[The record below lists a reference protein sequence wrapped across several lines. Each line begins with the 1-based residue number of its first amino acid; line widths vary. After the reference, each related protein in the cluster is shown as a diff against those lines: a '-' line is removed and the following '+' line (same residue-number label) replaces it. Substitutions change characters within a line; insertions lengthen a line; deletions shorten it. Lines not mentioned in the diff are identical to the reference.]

1 MHPVADK
8 DQAMDH
14 ENKQPRW
21 PAVAAVALVM
31 VVFGTTFVA
40 VKIALD
46 DMRPFT
52 LAFARFL
59 IALIPFA
66 PFLRRQRQRVP
77 AWQPAAMGFLG
88 VTLFFSLQ
96 NWALV
101 YTTAANAGIILSA
114 IPAFTAVIG
123 HLALDEAL
131 GRRRGLGILLSMVGV
146 VVVVMGGPPG
156 AADVELARGGAL
168 LGNLLVLGAALS
180 WALYTVLGRRVVGTW
195 SPAVTTAHTMAWGV
209 LFLAPLA
216 LGETLLQGISWPTAT
231 GWVALLFLA
240 LPASGLAFFLY
251 LFALTR
257 LEAGEASVYVNLSPV
272 VTLVAARLVLTEPIT
287 WLQLVG
293 TGLVLMGVYL
303 TELPSRSQP
312 NRGQETTA

>member
-1 MHPVADK
+1 MNHK
-8 DQAMDH
+8 N
-14 ENKQPRW
+14 EQPRW
-21 PAVAAVALVM
+21 PAMAAVILVM

-40 VKIALD
+40 IKIALE

-59 IALIPFA
+59 IALVPFA
-66 PFLRRQRQRVP
+66 PFLRRRRKAVP

-123 HLALDEAL
+123 HLALGEVL
-131 GRRRGLGILLSMVGV
+131 GRSRGLGILLSIVGV
-146 VVVVMGGPPG
+146 VVVVVGGPPG
-156 AADVELARGGAL
+156 AADVELARGGAMF
-168 LGNLLVLGAALS
+168 GNLLVLGAALS

-195 SPAVTTAHTMAWGV
+195 SPGVTTAHTMAWGV

-216 LGETLLQGISWPTAT
+216 AAETALQGIARPTAT
-231 GWVALLFLA
+231 GWAALLFLA
-240 LPASGLAFFLY
+240 LVASGLAFFLY

-257 LEAGEASVYVNLSPV
+257 LEASEASVYVNLSPV
-272 VTLVAARLVLTEPIT
+272 VTLVAARLVLAEPIT

-293 TGLVLMGVYL
+293 TGLVLLGVYL
-303 TELPSRSQP
+303 TERTGRAQRVSAPCP
-312 NRGQETTA
+312 D

>member
-1 MHPVADK
+1 MEND
-8 DQAMDH
+8 
-14 ENKQPRW
+14 NKQPRW

-31 VVFGTTFVA
+31 VIFGTTFVA
-40 VKIALD
+40 VKIALED
-46 DMRPFT
+46 IRPFT
-52 LAFARFL
+52 LAFARFA

-66 PFLRRQRQRVP
+66 PLLRRRHERKP

-123 HLALDEAL
+123 HVALDEAL
-131 GRRRGLGILLSMVGV
+131 GRWRGLGILLSTVGV
-146 VVVVMGGPPG
+146 VVVVVGGPPG
-156 AADVELARGGAL
+156 AADVDLARGGAL

-180 WALYTVLGRRVVGTW
+180 WALYTVLGRRVVGT
-195 SPAVTTAHTMAWGV
+195 STPAVTTARTLAWGV

-216 LGETLLQGISWPTAT
+216 LGEALLQGISWPTVT

-240 LPASGLAFFLY
+240 LAASGLAFFLY

-257 LEAGEASVYVNLSPV
+257 LEAGQASVYVNLSPV
-272 VTLVAARLVLTEPIT
+272 VTLVAARLVLAEPVT
-287 WLQLVG
+287 VLQLAG
-293 TGLVLMGVYL
+293 TGLVLLGVYL
-303 TELPSRSQP
+303 TERRGRSQRVSARCP
-312 NRGQETTA
+312 D